1 MVLGPNFGLTVPSIL
16 GNGSTEKLKVKE
28 HSTILTVT
36 YLWENFKMIKQTEV
50 GNTSTKM
57 LKLMKASGLK
67 TCNMEMVEKT
77 CLTVAHSK
85 DFSKK
90 DAKMATEFTS
100 GPTTLCTK
108 ECGKVV
114 KSTVEAFMCGLMVEN
129 TKGSGVKTN
138 SMEKEP
144 TNGPMV
150 ECIQA
155 NI

>member
-1 MVLGPNFGLTVPSIL
+1 
-16 GNGSTEKLKVKE
+16 
-28 HSTILTVT
+28 
-36 YLWENFKMIKQTEV
+36 
-50 GNTSTKM
+50 
-57 LKLMKASGLK
+57 
-67 TCNMEMVEKT
+67 METVEKT
-77 CLTVAHSK
+77 CLTVVLLK

-108 ECGKVV
+108 ACGKAV
-114 KSTVEAFMCGLMVEN
+114 KLTVEAFMCGLMVED

-138 SMEKEP
+138 SMGKEP
-144 TNGPMV
+144 TNGPMA